1 MKTLNIQVCKIIL
14 LILTG
19 FCFSCQKFQ
28 PNSVLEKSPATSA
41 NENTD
46 YPLTTIFTASEHTFT
61 DVQICYDDKIFLLEG
76 GRLKRLIGS
85 QLEEVQLPASV
96 YTDFDPKYLAISK
109 DFTFYLRAANGIK
122 VIKNKQLIH
131 YYKVGAPPLQD
142 FTEQTFGNWEIGVD
156 ETDQSILFG
165 IERLQFDSVT
175 FALAKITKDGHFG
188 KIPTNVYMDLAEFIT
203 TFGIGG
209 TPGVLWVSGIG
220 DFNGN
225 IYSVLFK
232 YALTT
237 PPTGYQGI
245 KTYGRSPT
253 NHNSPPSEGPIDSV
267 SFSVLADI
275 AVSKDGKNLYL
286 KTGRYRGFDNPNPGI
301 ISNTGEILRI
311 IDNQVKIIAR
321 KVENKRLAISND
333 GKTLYIAGNG
343 LTKIDF

>member
-1 MKTLNIQVCKIIL
+1 MKNLNIQICKIAL
-14 LILTG
+14 LILTA

-28 PNSVLEKSPATSA
+28 PNSVLEKSPSTSA
-41 NENTD
+41 NASTD

-96 YTDFDPKYLAISK
+96 YTNFDPKYLAISK
-109 DFTFYLRAANGIK
+109 DYTFYLRAANGIK
-122 VIKNKQLIH
+122 VIKNKKLIH

-175 FALAKITKDGHFG
+175 FALAKITKDGRFG
-188 KIPTNVYMDLAEFIT
+188 RIYDPNRQTDEFVT

-209 TPGVLWVSGIG
+209 IPGTLWVGNLGYAPSGYYG
-220 DFNGN
+220 Q
-225 IYSVLFK
+225 LFK
-232 YALTT
+232 SALTT
-237 PPTGYQGI
+237 PPFY
-245 KTYGRSPT
+245 YPT
-253 NHNSPPSEGPIDSV
+253 VKVYTNAPGNHNSFPIEGPIDSV
-267 SFSVLADI
+267 GFAVLADI
-275 AVSKDGKNLYL
+275 AVSKDGKALYL
-286 KTGRYRGFDNPNPGI
+286 KTGSYGREYDPDHTI
-301 ISNTGEILRI
+301 ISNTGYIFTVL
-311 IDNQVKIIAR
+311 DNQVKFIALN
-321 KVENKRLAISND
+321 VENKRLAISNN

-343 LTKIDF
+343 LSKIDF